1 MKKLLLIL
9 IALPLIGFGQDIY
22 KKKGIFFQI
31 GINRLVPAN
40 SQHNIVGR
48 LTNVKTKI
56 GVSSKISYQIEIKK
70 KINYTPSLSFN
81 MISLTRY
88 VENTGIS
95 EYNANLSLLS
105 INNEIGYNFSNKFS
119 VSSGISFDILLKD
132 KGTYI
137 VEWSNLLGNDN
148 IDPQYGFIYP
158 SDENMPNGA
167 SEIEYSRKGLGYYS
181 SFSINFKYVI
191 YKKTQTNY
199 FVFTDFK
206 LPFYYSQQPQQS
218 ELKNANSISPDKQL
232 NLQFSKFV
240 SLGVGIDF

>member
-9 IALPLIGFGQDIY
+9 LCLPMIGFGQDIR
-22 KKKGIFFQI
+22 KKCISFQI

-40 SQHNIVGR
+40 SQYNIIGR
-48 LTNVKTKI
+48 LNNVKTKT

-81 MISLTRY
+81 VISLTRY
-88 VENTGIS
+88 VENTVIS

-105 INNEIGYNFSNKFS
+105 IINEIGYNFSNKFS
-119 VSSGISFDILLKD
+119 VSSGISFEILLKD
-132 KGTYI
+132 KGNYI
-137 VEWSNLLGNDN
+137 VEWSNLYSNDK

-158 SDENMPNGA
+158 LDEDMPSGV

-181 SFSINFKYVI
+181 SFSISFKYVI
-191 YKKTQTNY
+191 YKKIQTNY

-206 LPFYYSQQPQQS
+206 LPFYYSQQPEQS
-218 ELKNANSISPDKQL
+218 TLKNAHSISPAKQL
-232 NLQFSKFV
+232 NLQFSRFA
-240 SLGVGIDF
+240 SIGVGIDF